1 VLRHVIAASEWLT
14 RLLLLWTLT
23 IVVLPFP
30 TALVAGHDAGDQ
42 AATKLLYVG
51 TMAASSL
58 VLSLIC
64 LEIRRNAALRD
75 SDDRPDVVRGFA
87 TFGAFV
93 VLLVLMLAVPVRGL
107 DQATTLLGSVSDSD
121 LSTPTPCHEWTVAEL
136 VDHLVAAPTKFA
148 AMVRGDEVDWS
159 APTPH
164 VDGERAERFR
174 ASADELVS
182 AWNTVGEGDA
192 PMGPDWQSAEVAV
205 HTYDLAAALGRPTS
219 EHDAEVAERGL
230 ALMQANLTPENRGQV
245 FLPEQP
251 APEGA
256 DAYQRIAAFA
266 GRTVPTAPSGSS
278 A

>member
-1 VLRHVIAASEWLT
+1 MT
-14 RLLLLWTLT
+14 
-23 IVVLPFP
+23 
-30 TALVAGHDAGDQ
+30 
-42 AATKLLYVG
+42 
-51 TMAASSL
+51 
-58 VLSLIC
+58 
-64 LEIRRNAALRD
+64 NRD
-75 SDDRPDVVRGFA
+75 DE
-87 TFGAFV
+87 
-93 VLLVLMLAVPVRGL
+93 LAVLVRGL

-219 EHDAEVAERGL
+219 DLDAEVAERGL